1 MQLHLRTHA
10 RDQMSGSRSSPSSYA
25 VFFLLAFFR
34 WWQVRRMK
42 ATHDYVGKDDNELTF
57 KEGDT
62 IMVPA
67 PELEGSKSM
76 IKGACA
82 RAALRLILSV
92 LLVVGT

>member
-1 MQLHLRTHA
+1 
-10 RDQMSGSRSSPSSYA
+10 
-25 VFFLLAFFR
+25 
-34 WWQVRRMK
+34 MK

-82 RAALRLILSV
+82 RAALRLISSV
-92 LLVVGT
+92 LLGDIANVRSVRVSVCLTESG

>member
-1 MQLHLRTHA
+1 
-10 RDQMSGSRSSPSSYA
+10 MSASRSSPARLLY
-25 VFFLLAFFR
+25 FFCLHFFC

-42 ATHDYVGKDDNELTF
+42 ATHDYVGKDGNELTF

-76 IKGACA
+76 IKGACT
-82 RAALRLILSV
+82 RAALRLLSSV